1 MYEHKLQITMI
12 PLIYFSDSKSLIVL
26 YLLHSIFIPTSKK
39 VTRDENGKKGFIKF
53 SIKDSQNA
61 FIIIKPTAVEMD
73 ATLQNMSSKRPI
85 QPCVLVIGSLMD
97 PKQILIYFD
106 TIKYKMFSALKAY
119 DMCFKIFHVFN
130 VEYPIES
137 HDVWLFIQTFFY
149 NIKTKYDKSNV
160 LIKQI
165 SGELNT

>member
-39 VTRDENGKKGFIKF
+39 VTYYENGKKGFIKF

-73 ATLQNMSSKRPI
+73 ATL
-85 QPCVLVIGSLMD
+85 
-97 PKQILIYFD
+97 
-106 TIKYKMFSALKAY
+106 KY
-119 DMCFKIFHVFN
+119 V
-130 VEYPIES
+130 
-137 HDVWLFIQTFFY
+137 
-149 NIKTKYDKSNV
+149 
-160 LIKQI
+160 
-165 SGELNT
+165 